1 MKQKDH
7 ECQLIPYKKE
17 SNSTTSLPPI
27 SRDDQPIKEEPEV
40 PSSSLDVSDSEPIV
54 SSSKEE
60 EEEIYQLSKELV
72 AQKDQNLYD
81 FGSIKKVTMGFTKK
95 VYYALKYV
103 YSWFVLFIR
112 RSNNII
118 LYLLPIISL
127 IFGIYTLPIT
137 DQSSNLDKSSMMDK
151 RTFTRIMSL
160 LISRKDIS
168 NIKLSTTTTQKRI
181 LSINI
186 YCDGVKTEQD
196 PDVFCSFL
204 FYHI

>member
-17 SNSTTSLPPI
+17 SNPTTSLPPI

-40 PSSSLDVSDSEPIV
+40 PSSSLDVPDSEPIV

-81 FGSIKKVTMGFTKK
+81 FGSIKKVTMSFTKK

-103 YSWFVLFIR
+103 YS
-112 RSNNII
+112 
-118 LYLLPIISL
+118 
-127 IFGIYTLPIT
+127 
-137 DQSSNLDKSSMMDK
+137 
-151 RTFTRIMSL
+151 
-160 LISRKDIS
+160 
-168 NIKLSTTTTQKRI
+168 
-181 LSINI
+181 
-186 YCDGVKTEQD
+186 
-196 PDVFCSFL
+196 
-204 FYHI
+204 